1 MKKLLSFTL
10 ALAALLTL
18 TACAPKPEETEL
30 HIFAAASMTE
40 TMDQVIELYKD
51 KVPDVAVIPT
61 YDSSGTLLAQI
72 QEGADCDIFLSAA
85 CKQML
90 TLEEAG
96 SLLEGTRLNLLKNEV
111 TLAVPEGNPKHVET
125 FDQLAELLKSG
136 SVLLAV
142 GNSDVPVGQYTQ
154 DIFDFYGLHEASLAA
169 SGVLTYGSN
178 AKEVTTQI
186 FEGTVDCGVI
196 YATDAFSAG
205 LTVVDKAGEK
215 IPGDVVYPAAV
226 LKNTAHPEEA
236 KAFLDFLS
244 TAEARAVFESAGF
257 TSLPH

>member
-1 MKKLLSFTL
+1 M
-10 ALAALLTL
+10 
-18 TACAPKPEETEL
+18 
-30 HIFAAASMTE
+30 
-40 TMDQVIELYKD
+40 
-51 KVPDVAVIPT
+51 
-61 YDSSGTLLAQI
+61 
-72 QEGADCDIFLSAA
+72 
-85 CKQML
+85 
-90 TLEEAG
+90 
-96 SLLEGTRLNLLKNEV
+96 
-111 TLAVPEGNPKHVET
+111 
-125 FDQLAELLKSG
+125 
-136 SVLLAV
+136 LLAV